1 MPGKTIKVSE
11 VQGTDQSATQDVAQL
26 PSYVLPAPV
35 YQTLKW
41 VVLVLLPLVAVA
53 YPQLAAIWGWPLSD
67 QVAQT
72 CNVAA
77 LALGV
82 LIGVSQLKP
91 VMTGGK

>member
-1 MPGKTIKVSE
+1 MADKTIKVSE
-11 VQGTDQSATQDVAQL
+11 VQGTDQSATQDVAKL

-67 QVAQT
+67 EVAQT

-91 VMTGGK
+91 VVAGGK